1 MPGSNYDRDLS
12 VKEGFN
18 LKKFLVRWEMVLVYI
33 LVLLNLVLAIFRT
46 DLYFQAGTVQSI
58 INSGLDVS
66 PMVLGMVFILLLGD
80 IDVSVAAQMILG
92 GTVTGLVI
100 DPSMGLVPMEA
111 PPSAGTIFI
120 AVVLGILV
128 CMLCGAFNGACV
140 AFLKMPAVITTISTS
155 MLFRGIVEIVLGEN
169 SLKIFPSW
177 YSKIGWDNIG
187 GILPL
192 SMVLFL
198 IMGAIFIFVL
208 HRTTFGRKVYIV
220 GNNPTCATYSGI
232 SVTRVKMEV
241 FILMGFMA
249 GIGSIFFVGR
259 MGGGVSSSMGTGYEM
274 TAIACAVLGGVSTNG
289 GKGKMYGPI
298 IATFIMAFLT
308 YTLGLLGVDP
318 NTKKIFTGVILIVT
332 ILISTI
338 NKQMIKDIKLRLL
351 YHSNKNIEAI
361 HDRTAEAVK
370 EMKAQIKELQKGN
383 ASDKA
388 EQIRKLEEKITAAQK
403 ECEEKSAQWWAE
415 QQADAKKAK
424 ERFAK

>member
-1 MPGSNYDRDLS
+1 
-12 VKEGFN
+12 
-18 LKKFLVRWEMVLVYI
+18 
-33 LVLLNLVLAIFRT
+33 
-46 DLYFQAGTVQSI
+46 
-58 INSGLDVS
+58 
-66 PMVLGMVFILLLGD
+66 
-80 IDVSVAAQMILG
+80 
-92 GTVTGLVI
+92 
-100 DPSMGLVPMEA
+100 
-111 PPSAGTIFI
+111 
-120 AVVLGILV
+120 
-128 CMLCGAFNGACV
+128 
-140 AFLKMPAVITTISTS
+140 
-155 MLFRGIVEIVLGEN
+155 
-169 SLKIFPSW
+169 
-177 YSKIGWDNIG
+177 
-187 GILPL
+187 
-192 SMVLFL
+192 
-198 IMGAIFIFVL
+198 
-208 HRTTFGRKVYIV
+208 
-220 GNNPTCATYSGI
+220 
-232 SVTRVKMEV
+232 
-241 FILMGFMA
+241 MGFMA
-249 GIGSIFFVGR
+249 GIGSIFLIGR

-338 NKQMIKDIKLRLL
+338 NKQMIKDIKLRVL

-370 EMKAQIKELQKGN
+370 EMKGQIKELQKGN

-388 EQIRKLEEKITAAQK
+388 AQIKKLEDKIAAAQK

>member
-1 MPGSNYDRDLS
+1 MYGRKHFQGGIIIVAVAFNYFTERSAEKQALEGKGCFDLMPGSNYDRDLT
-12 VKEGFN
+12 VKEGFK
-18 LKKFLVRWEMVLVYI
+18 LSKFLIKWEMILVYI
-33 LVLLNLVLAIFRT
+33 LLLLNVILAVFRT
-46 DLYFQAGTVQSI
+46 DLYFTEGTVQSI

-92 GTVTGLVI
+92 GMVTGLMMDAGIAWPITVI
-100 DPSMGLVPMEA
+100 A
-111 PPSAGTIFI
+111 
-120 AVVLGILV
+120 GILT
-128 CMLCGAFNGACV
+128 CMVCGAFNGFCV
-140 AFLKMPAVITTISTS
+140 AYLKMPAVITTISTS

-169 SLKIFPSW
+169 SLKNFPKW
-177 YSKIGWDNIG
+177 YNAIGWKSLGNI
-187 GILPL
+187 IPI
-192 SMVLFL
+192 SMILFL
-198 IMGAIFIFVL
+198 IMGAVFIFVL

-220 GNNPTCATYSGI
+220 GNNPTCAEYSGI
-232 SVTRVKMEV
+232 SVTRIKMKV

-249 GIGSIFFVGR
+249 GIGSIFFIGR

-338 NKQMIKDIKLRLL
+338 NKQMIKDIKLHLL
-351 YHSNKNIEAI
+351 YHNNKNIEAI
-361 HDRTAEAVK
+361 NDRTNEAVK
-370 EMKAQIKELQKGN
+370 DMKRQIKELPEGQ
-383 ASDKA
+383 
-388 EQIRKLEEKITAAQK
+388 
-403 ECEEKSAQWWAE
+403 C
-415 QQADAKKAK
+415 
-424 ERFAK
+424 F

>member
-1 MPGSNYDRDLS
+1 MPGSNYDRDLT
-12 VKEGFN
+12 VKEGFK
-18 LKKFLVRWEMVLVYI
+18 LSKFLIKWEMILVYI
-33 LVLLNLVLAIFRT
+33 LLLLNVILAVFRT
-46 DLYFQAGTVQSI
+46 DLYFTEGTVQSI

-92 GTVTGLVI
+92 GMVTGLMMDAGIAWPITVI
-100 DPSMGLVPMEA
+100 A
-111 PPSAGTIFI
+111 
-120 AVVLGILV
+120 GILT
-128 CMLCGAFNGACV
+128 CMVCGAFNGFCV
-140 AFLKMPAVITTISTS
+140 AYLKMPAVITTISTS

-169 SLKIFPSW
+169 SLKNFPKW
-177 YSKIGWDNIG
+177 YNAIGWKSLGNI
-187 GILPL
+187 IPI
-192 SMVLFL
+192 SMILFL
-198 IMGAIFIFVL
+198 IMGAVFIFVL

-220 GNNPTCATYSGI
+220 GNNPTCAEYSGI
-232 SVTRVKMEV
+232 SVTRIKMKV

-249 GIGSIFFVGR
+249 GIGSIFFIGR

-338 NKQMIKDIKLRLL
+338 NKQMIKDIKLHLL
-351 YHSNKNIEAI
+351 YHNNKNIEAI
-361 HDRTAEAVK
+361 NDRTNEAVK
-370 EMKAQIKELQKGN
+370 DMKRQIKELQKGN
-383 ASDKA
+383 ASDKDA
-388 EQIRKLEEKITAAQK
+388 QIKKLNDKIVSARK
-403 ECEEKSAQWWAE
+403 ECAEKSAKWWAE
-415 QQADAKKAK
+415 QQEDAKRAK

>member
-1 MPGSNYDRDLS
+1 MPGSNYDRDLT
-12 VKEGFN
+12 VKEGFK
-18 LKKFLVRWEMVLVYI
+18 LSKFLVKWEMVLVYI
-33 LVLLNLVLAIFRT
+33 LIAINLILAISRT

-58 INSGLDVS
+58 INAGLDVS

-92 GTVTGLVI
+92 GMTTGLMMDHGVFWLVAVI
-100 DPSMGLVPMEA
+100 CG
-111 PPSAGTIFI
+111 
-120 AVVLGILV
+120 VLT
-128 CMLCGAFNGACV
+128 CMLCGAFNGFCV
-140 AFLKMPAVITTISTS
+140 AFLEMPAVITTISTS
-155 MLFRGIVEIVLGEN
+155 MLFRGIVEITLGEN
-169 SLKIFPSW
+169 SLKNFPKW
-177 YSKIGWDNIG
+177 YNKIGWYNIG
-187 GILPL
+187 EMIPL

-198 IMGAIFIFVL
+198 IMGVIFCFVL

-220 GNNPTCATYSGI
+220 GNNRTCATYSGI
-232 SVTRVKMEV
+232 SVKAVKMEV

-249 GIGSIFFVGR
+249 GIGSIFFIGR

-308 YTLGLLGVDP
+308 YTLGLLGFDP
-318 NTKKIFTGVILIVT
+318 NTKKIFTGVILILT

-338 NKQMIKDIKLRLL
+338 NKQMIKDIKLHLI
-351 YHSNKNIEAI
+351 YHNNKNIEAI
-361 HDRTAEAVK
+361 NYRTADEVK
-370 EMKAQIKELQKGN
+370 ELKAQIKEIQKSGV
-383 ASDKA
+383 SDKDA
-388 EQIRKLEEKITAAQK
+388 QIQKLNDKIAAAKK
-403 ECEEKSAQWWAE
+403 ECAEKSAQWWAE